1 MVVLGCFLLEPAKC
15 FLTKMERKLRK
26 RVIWYMDKNA
36 LNCFLGQCW
45 LFYFIWFDLSFAF
58 LGHFAFFFFP
68 WGVGWQWFDF
78 FFFVKLDVIFFF
90 SWHDYYFLINLGD
103 FFFFLCLSNF
113 CFDWTSF
120 FNKCMWVNLC
130 KLFFF
135 FPSIHFFTL
144 NQTKRREIKIFF
156 ILSLF
161 HQSII
166 FYPSTFSPLWPN
178 RPLNST

>member
-45 LFYFIWFDLSFAF
+45 LFYFILFIFCFLGTLCLFFSLGCGLTVIWFDF
-58 LGHFAFFFFP
+58 
-68 WGVGWQWFDF
+68 F
-78 FFFVKLDVIFFF
+78 FFFVKLDVIFF
-90 SWHDYYFLINLGD
+90 SWHYYYFLINLGD
-103 FFFFLCLSNF
+103 FFFLCLSNF